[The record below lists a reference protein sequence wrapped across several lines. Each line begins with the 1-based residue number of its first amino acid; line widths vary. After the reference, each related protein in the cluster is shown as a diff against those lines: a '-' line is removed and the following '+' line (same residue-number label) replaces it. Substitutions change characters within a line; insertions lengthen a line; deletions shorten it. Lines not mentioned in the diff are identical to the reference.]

1 LTCVGAAISHPTNF
15 EWDEVKRERNLLAHK
30 VDFIDGVPLFE
41 GQLLEMVDDRYD
53 YGKTR
58 IRCLGELGGRI
69 YVVIYPWRGERR
81 RIISARKANA
91 REQRAYYAR
100 HA

>member
-1 LTCVGAAISHPTNF
+1 LTFVGAPPPYPAGF
-15 EWDEVKRERNLLAHK
+15 EWDEDKRASNLAKHG
-30 VDFIDGVPLFE
+30 VDFRRAVQIFRDEVFE
-41 GQLLEMVDDRYD
+41 VADRRRE
-53 YGKTR
+53 YGELR
-58 IRCLGELGGRI
+58 VICLGEIESRV
-69 YVVIYPWRGERR
+69 YRVVHTWRGSVR